1 MNLNSSRRS
10 RDQTMHKTVDHV
22 VPMKKEDRFDTIKR
36 WQEENENE
44 KAESATKIKD
54 LEARNEVL
62 HRELYEESRL
72 VSSLENK
79 VDGLGKERSRRKE
92 QNSKL
97 EEEKSKLEREKSK
110 VRSQIQKQNSFD
122 ELSLETGLVV
132 LILRR
137 LMLNL
142 FLNLREPES
151 A

>member
-1 MNLNSSRRS
+1 MNLNSSRHS

-62 HRELYEESRL
+62 QRELYEESRL
-72 VSSLENK
+72 VSSLEK
-79 VDGLGKERSRRKE
+79 EVDGLEKK
-92 QNSKL
+92 NLTL
-97 EEEKSKLEREKSK
+97 EKEKSK
-110 VRSQIQKQNSFD
+110 VSSQIQKQNSVD
-122 ELSLETGLVV
+122 EVSFETGLMI

-137 LMLNL
+137 LMFS
-142 FLNLREPES
+142 FLPNLREPES